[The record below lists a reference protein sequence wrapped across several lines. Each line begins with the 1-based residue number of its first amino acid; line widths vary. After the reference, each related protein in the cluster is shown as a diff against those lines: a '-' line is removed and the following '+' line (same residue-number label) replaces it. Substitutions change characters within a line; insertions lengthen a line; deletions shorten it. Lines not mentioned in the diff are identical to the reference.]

1 MSEPRDTPARGDGD
15 ELGAAPRRAAPTRGS
30 DDELLRDPPAGAPPG
45 GLDGYRAGRRLRLA
59 LLAVGAIGV
68 AATAWW
74 IVDARRTAEAQARAP
89 KLPSYTL
96 SPDVDPSA
104 RTRRMVW
111 TEGPARLGLAREQ
124 PGVEE
129 IVLPDRR
136 IVLAP
141 GHDVAQLKLDVQDGK
156 TVELKV
162 LVGEIVQLP
171 PEPESTATAATPPAP
186 AATGP

>member
-1 MSEPRDTPARGDGD
+1 
-15 ELGAAPRRAAPTRGS
+15 
-30 DDELLRDPPAGAPPG
+30 LL
-45 GLDGYRAGRRLRLA
+45 
-59 LLAVGAIGV
+59 VGALGV

-74 IVDARRTAEAQARAP
+74 IVDARRTAQAEARAP

-111 TEGPARLGLAREQ
+111 TEGPARLGLARQE

-141 GHDVAQLKLDVQDGK
+141 GHDVAQLKLDVQGGK

-171 PEPESTATAATPPAP
+171 PEPEPGSATAATPPAP